1 MGLGGAKMFY
11 RHWKKIALALTGFF
25 WASCDD
31 SSSEAVCLYGPDPN
45 GVFGPP
51 SEDISSESGA
61 AVSSSSEKSSAESSE
76 AKAASSA
83 TKKTSPDSSSSK
95 KSGLDSLVSDSIGMV
110 VALYGVPSDFKMLT
124 LCFNDVAENDVG
136 KEFKIID
143 CTDGNRYLRN
153 PYDAAGEG
161 VVLPEGVE
169 ALAPE
174 AGSDKAKNCEAGQDI
189 CIERNPNI
197 DPDPWAGCFPT
208 INCPEKP
215 MEDD

>member
-1 MGLGGAKMFY
+1 MREELTVNIRK
-11 RHWKKIALALTGFF
+11 HWKKLALALTGFF

-31 SSSEAVCLYGPDPN
+31 SSSEAECLYGP
-45 GVFGPP
+45 P
-51 SEDISSESGA
+51 SEYQSSESGA
-61 AVSSSSEKSSAESSE
+61 SSSSKAGLPAQSSE
-76 AKAASSA
+76 AKVDSS
-83 TKKTSPDSSSSK
+83 TKKIDPDSLSGK
-95 KSGLDSLVSDSIGMV
+95 NGDLGKSVEDSIGMV

-124 LCFNDVAENDVG
+124 LCYNDVAENDVG

-215 MEDD
+215 TEDD